1 MSYSF
6 QTNVTSLIAQENLRV
21 NSQFQSQ
28 TITRLTSGYRINS
41 SADDAAGLAV
51 ANGLRSDTA
60 ELTQGVQNANN
71 GTSILQIVDGGL
83 NNISNIMDRLKTLA
97 TESASSTFAG
107 DRATLNNE
115 YQSLLTEITRQ
126 ASNIGL
132 STGPIGGRYNADLG
146 VYIGGGEGVQANG
159 NVSIDLSGNTNRVD
173 STSLGLS
180 STSVDGGGTNDIG
193 GTAVDLRAGTF
204 LTGSTQA
211 FTFNLGNGTS
221 VTATVG
227 GGASG
232 MNGQTLVDQLNT
244 QISAYGISASIDT
257 TTGQLAFTGGSNSFN
272 VTAGAVT
279 GAGSAIATAAGTA
292 TNTSLTTAHGQT
304 PYVTVAGTAE
314 VLAFTIGGTTTD
326 VSLAVGTTLSQAI
339 NQINAVM
346 SPLGVNAQLNT
357 AGTGV
362 DLQGTAAFT
371 LTSSG
376 GGVTGVFA
384 ANTGA
389 AQAITAPVAN
399 ASSNGNAL
407 LALTAITN
415 AISLLGTVQGKVG
428 AGENMLNYATQLA
441 QSQISSFS
449 AAESAIRD
457 ADVASEAANLTKAQ
471 ILEQSSVA
479 ALAQANAA
487 PQALLKLLQ

>member
-1 MSYSF
+1 
-6 QTNVTSLIAQENLRV
+6 V
-21 NSQFQSQ
+21 NSQFQAQ

-60 ELTQGVQNANN
+60 ELTQGVLNANN
-71 GTSILQIVDGGL
+71 GTSILQIIDGGL

-132 STGPIGGRYNADLG
+132 STGAIGGRYNADLG
-146 VYIGGGEGVQANG
+146 VYIGGGQGVQANG
-159 NVSIDLSGNTNRVD
+159 NVSIDLSGNTNQVD
-173 STSLGLS
+173 ANGLGIA
-180 STSVDGGGTNDIG
+180 STSVSGGGTNLIS
-193 GTAVDLRAGTF
+193 GTAVDLRTGTF
-204 LTGSTQA
+204 LTAGTQA
-211 FTFNLGNGTS
+211 FTFNFGGTQ
-221 VTATVG
+221 VVATVG
-227 GGASG
+227 GGATGLSG
-232 MNGQTLVDQLNT
+232 QALVDQLNT
-244 QISAYGISASIDT
+244 QISGFGVSASIDA
-257 TTGQLAFTGGSNSFN
+257 TTGRLNFSGGSTAFN
-272 VTAGAVT
+272 VTAGAAS
-279 GAGSAIATAAGTA
+279 AGTAIATSAGTA
-292 TNTSLTTAHGQT
+292 TNTSLTTVSGQT
-304 PYVTVAGTAE
+304 TYATVAATDE
-314 VLAFTIGGTTTD
+314 VLTFTIGGTNTTVD
-326 VSLAVGTTLSQAI
+326 LAVGTTKAQAI
-339 NQINAVM
+339 SQINGTMGA
-346 SPLGVNAQLNT
+346 LGVHAQLNT
-357 AGTGV
+357 AGSGI

-371 LTSSG
+371 VSSNG
-376 GGVTGVFA
+376 GGATGVFGV
-384 ANTGA
+384 NTNT
-389 AQAITAPVAN
+389 AQTVTAPVAN
-399 ASSNGNAL
+399 AASNGNAL
-407 LALTAITN
+407 LALTAITT
-415 AISLLGTVQGKVG
+415 AIGLLGTVQGKVG

-457 ADVASEAANLTKAQ
+457 ANVATEAANLTKAQ

>member
-6 QTNVTSLIAQENLRV
+6 QTNVTSLVAQENLRV

-71 GTSILQIVDGGL
+71 GVSILQIIDGGL
-83 NNISNIMDRLKTLA
+83 NNVSNILDRLKTLA
-97 TESASSTFAG
+97 TESASSTFSG

-132 STGPIGGRYNADLG
+132 STGTVGGRYNADLG

-173 STSLGLS
+173 ANSLGIGS
-180 STSVDGGGTNDIG
+180 SSVSGGGTNLIS
-193 GTAVDLRAGTF
+193 GTAVDLRTGTF
-204 LTGSTQA
+204 LTAGTQA
-211 FTFNLGNGTS
+211 FTFNFGGTQ
-221 VTATVG
+221 VVATVG

-232 MNGQTLVDQLNT
+232 LSGQALVDQLNT
-244 QISAYGISASIDT
+244 QISAYGVSASIDA
-257 TTGQLAFTGGSNSFN
+257 TTGQLNFNGGSTAFN
-272 VTAGAVT
+272 VSAGTKTAGNE
-279 GAGSAIATAAGTA
+279 IATALGTA
-292 TNTSLTTAHGQT
+292 TNTALTTVTGQT
-304 PYVTVAGTAE
+304 YTDVATTPE
-314 VLAFTIGGTTTD
+314 VLTFTIGGNDTI
-326 VSLAVGTTLSQAI
+326 VSLAVGTKIDQAI
-339 NQINAVM
+339 SQINQTMGV
-346 SPLGVNAQLNT
+346 LGVHAQLNT
-357 AGTGV
+357 TGDGI

-371 LTSSG
+371 VSSAGAG
-376 GGVTGVFA
+376 GTGVLA
-384 ANTGA
+384 TGA
-389 AQAITAPVAN
+389 ATVTAPVAN
-399 ASSNGNAL
+399 AASNGNAL
-407 LALTAITN
+407 LALTAITS
-415 AISLLGTVQGKVG
+415 AIALLGTVQGKVG
-428 AGENMLNYATQLA
+428 AGENMLNYASQLA

-449 AAESAIRD
+449 AAQSAIRD
-457 ADVASEAANLTKAQ
+457 ADVATEAANLTKAQ

>member
-6 QTNVTSLIAQENLRV
+6 QTNVTSLMAQQNLRV
-21 NSQFQSQ
+21 NSDFQSR

-71 GTSILQIVDGGL
+71 GVSILQIIDGGL
-83 NNISNIMDRLKTLA
+83 NNISNILDRLKTLA
-97 TESASSTFAG
+97 TESASSTFSG
-107 DRATLNNE
+107 NRATLNNE

-126 ASNIGL
+126 AANIGL
-132 STGPIGGRYNADLG
+132 STGPVGGRYNADLG

-159 NVSIDLSGNTNRVD
+159 QVSIDLSGNTNRVD
-173 STSLGLS
+173 STSLGIGS
-180 STSVDGGGTNDIG
+180 SSVNGGGTNDVSAG
-193 GTAVDLRAGTF
+193 ADLRVGTF
-204 LTGSTQA
+204 LTAGTQA
-211 FTFNLGNGTS
+211 FVFNLGNGTT

-232 MNGQTLVDQLNT
+232 MSGQQLVDSLNT

-257 TTGQLAFTGGSNSFN
+257 TNGMLAFTGGSTAFN
-272 VTAGAVT
+272 VKAGLQS
-279 GAGSAIATAAGTA
+279 AGNAIATSAATA
-292 TNTSLTTAHGQT
+292 TNTSLTTANGQT
-304 PYVTVAGTAE
+304 PYVTVATGPET
-314 VLAFTIGGTTTD
+314 LSFTIGGNTTT
-326 VSLAVGTTLSQAI
+326 VSLAVGTTLAQAI

-346 SPLGVNAQLNT
+346 APLGVNALLNT

-371 LTSSG
+371 LTSAGTSAA
-376 GGVTGVFA
+376 TGVFA
-384 ANTGA
+384 TNTGA

-399 ASSNGNAL
+399 ATSNGNAL
-407 LALTAITN
+407 LALTAITT
-415 AISLLGTVQGKVG
+415 AIGLLGSVQGKVG
-428 AGENMLNYATQLA
+428 AGENMLNYAAQLA

-449 AAESAIRD
+449 AAQSAIRD

>member
-6 QTNVTSLIAQENLRV
+6 QTNVTSLVAQENLRV

-71 GTSILQIVDGGL
+71 GVSILQIIDGGL
-83 NNISNIMDRLKTLA
+83 NNISNILDRLKTLA
-97 TESASSTFAG
+97 TESASSTFSG
-107 DRATLNNE
+107 SRATLNNE

-132 STGPIGGRYNADLG
+132 STGPVGGRYNADLG

-173 STSLGLS
+173 STSLGIGS
-180 STSVDGGGTNDIG
+180 SSVNGGGTNDIG
-193 GTAVDLRAGTF
+193 GVAVDLRVGTF
-204 LTGSTQA
+204 LTAGTQA
-211 FTFNLGNGTS
+211 FTFNFGNGTS

-232 MNGQTLVDQLNT
+232 LGGQALVDQLNT
-244 QISAYGISASIDT
+244 QISAYGISASIDST
-257 TTGQLAFTGGSNSFN
+257 NGQLAFTGGSTAFN
-272 VTAGAVT
+272 VKAGAAS
-279 GAGSAIATAAGTA
+279 AGSAIATAAGTA
-292 TNTSLTTAHGQT
+292 TNTSLTTSNGQT
-304 PYVTVAGTAE
+304 PFVTVAGSAE
-314 VLAFTIGGTTTD
+314 VLSFTIGGTTTN
-326 VSLAVGTTLSQAI
+326 VSLAVGTTMAQAI

-346 SPLGVNAQLNT
+346 SPLGVNAMVNT

-371 LTSSG
+371 LTSNG

-407 LALTAITN
+407 LALTAITT

-428 AGENMLNYATQLA
+428 AGENMLNYASQLA

-449 AAESAIRD
+449 AAQSAIRD
-457 ADVASEAANLTKAQ
+457 ADVATEAANLTKAQ

-479 ALAQANAA
+479 ALAQANTA

>member
-6 QTNVTSLIAQENLRV
+6 QTNVTSLVAQENLRV

-71 GTSILQIVDGGL
+71 GVSILQIIDGGL
-83 NNISNIMDRLKTLA
+83 NNISNILDRLKTLA
-97 TESASSTFAG
+97 TESASSTFSG

-132 STGPIGGRYNADLG
+132 STGTVGGRYNADLG

-173 STSLGLS
+173 AGSLGIGS
-180 STSVDGGGTNDIG
+180 SSVSGGGTNLIS
-193 GTAVDLRAGTF
+193 GTAVDLRTGTF
-204 LTGSTQA
+204 LTASTQS
-211 FTFNLGNGTS
+211 FVFNFGGTQ

-232 MNGQTLVDQLNT
+232 LSGQALVDQLNT
-244 QISAYGISASIDT
+244 QISSYGVSASIDA
-257 TTGQLAFTGGSNSFN
+257 TTGQLNFNGGSNAFN
-272 VTAGAVT
+272 VTAGAVS
-279 GAGSAIATAAGTA
+279 GSGNVIATAAGTA
-292 TNTSLTTAHGQT
+292 TNTSLTSATGQT
-304 PYVTVAGTAE
+304 YVNVAGGPE
-314 VLAFTIGGTTTD
+314 VLTFTIGGNNTT
-326 VSLAVGTTLSQAI
+326 VSLANGTTIDQAI
-339 NQINAVM
+339 SQINGTM
-346 SPLGVNAQLNT
+346 GSLGVHAQLA
-357 AGTGV
+357 AGSSTV
-362 DLQGTAAFT
+362 IQLQGTAAFT
-371 LTSSG
+371 LSSAG
-376 GGVTGVFA
+376 GGVTGAFA
-384 ANTGA
+384 SGA
-389 AQAITAPVAN
+389 ATITAPVAN
-399 ASSNGNAL
+399 AASNGNAL
-407 LALTAITN
+407 LALTAITA
-415 AISLLGTVQGKVG
+415 AIGRLGTVQGKVG
-428 AGENMLNYATQLA
+428 AGENMLNYASQLA

-449 AAESAIRD
+449 AAQSAIRD
-457 ADVASEAANLTKAQ
+457 ADVATEAANLTKAQ